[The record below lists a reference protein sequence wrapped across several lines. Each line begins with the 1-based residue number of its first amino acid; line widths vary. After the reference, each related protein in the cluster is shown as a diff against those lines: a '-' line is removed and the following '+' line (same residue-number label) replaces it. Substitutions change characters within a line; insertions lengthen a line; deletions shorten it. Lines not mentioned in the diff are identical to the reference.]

1 MENKENN
8 NKSAE
13 IEKDKNIED
22 IQAENKEISSDEKVS
37 KEEYDKLKSEMESY
51 KDRLLRTAAEYDNF
65 RKRTEREKMMIYS
78 NATSDAVNHILP
90 VADSLELAL
99 KSIEGTAEEY
109 QKGLKLVSNQLNSA
123 LTKIGVESFGEV
135 GDEFNPDIHNA
146 VSHVDDEKE
155 KENVISGV
163 FQKGYKM
170 GDKIIRHAMV
180 QVAN

>member
-1 MENKENN
+1 
-8 NKSAE
+8 
-13 IEKDKNIED
+13 
-22 IQAENKEISSDEKVS
+22 
-37 KEEYDKLKSEMESY
+37 MESY

-65 RKRTEREKMMIYS
+65 RKRTEREKTMIYA
-78 NATSDAVNHILP
+78 NATSDAINHILP

-99 KSIEGTAEEY
+99 KSSEGTAEEY
-109 QKGLKLVSNQLNSA
+109 QKGLKLVSNQLNTA
-123 LTKIGVESFGEV
+123 LNKIGVSSFGEV
-135 GDEFNPDIHNA
+135 GEEFNPDIHNA
-146 VSHVDDEKE
+146 VSHVDDENE